1 MKLLDRYILRTLVGP
16 FFLGL
21 LLTTG
26 FLFTQVLRNYL
37 DDFLAKG
44 IPPWTIAEVFLL
56 SLGHTLALSIPMA
69 VLVGTLMAYGQLAHD
84 NELTALKA
92 SGVSLYRTMVPALIA
107 GGLLTITMIFFND
120 RVLPES
126 NHRLAGLISDI
137 GRKKPTVNI
146 QRDVFIDDFEGY
158 QLLIGDKEPKSD
170 AIADVTVSRLHP
182 DRRPDL
188 IVAPRGR
195 LEYLDGGN
203 TLAIHLFDGE
213 MHEVPESDTPGEDTY
228 RVTRFH
234 EHTVFIRHVGDHL
247 QRSERKH
254 RSDRE
259 KSVSMLLEGIAEK
272 EQRIQQLE
280 ASVQERSSQ
289 RARIKLQMLHPE
301 TREAYFAKHRAPS
314 RNRLAAGAENRL
326 STNARMERSAEA
338 SYLRQIRSEWVEV
351 HKKYAIPVACL
362 VFVLLGAPL
371 AIGSG
376 HSGATMAASLSIASF
391 TVYYLF
397 LTGGESLADRQ
408 MIPAWLAMW
417 SANILFGILG
427 LVLSFRANRETST
440 FPWHRVNPVAWW
452 RARHHRSR
460 TAEAH

>member
-1 MKLLDRYILRTLVGP
+1 MKILDRYILRSLVGP

-44 IPPWTIAEVFLL
+44 IAPWTIAEVFAL

-84 NELTALKA
+84 NELTSMKA
-92 SGVSLYRTMVPALIA
+92 AGVSLYRVMAPAVVA
-107 GGLLTITMIFFND
+107 GGLLTIGMILFND

-126 NHRLAGLISDI
+126 NHRLAGLITDI
-137 GRKKPTVNI
+137 GRKKPTVTI
-146 QRDVFIDDFEGY
+146 QRQVFVDQFEGF
-158 QLLIGDKEPKSD
+158 QLLIGDKNEQTDEIS
-170 AIADVTVSRLHP
+170 DVTVSRLHP

-188 IVAPRGR
+188 IVAPQGR

-203 TLAIHLFDGE
+203 TLALHLFNGE
-213 MHEVPESDTPGEDTY
+213 MHEVPEAEQPEENSY
-228 RVTRFH
+228 RVTRFR
-234 EHTVFIRHVGDHL
+234 EHTVFIRDIGDRL

-259 KSVSMLLEGIAEK
+259 KSVAMLLEGISEK
-272 EQRIQQLE
+272 QMRIEQLRAQVHEQ
-280 ASVQERSSQ
+280 SSR
-289 RARIKLQMLHPE
+289 RARSKFQML
-301 TREAYFAKHRAPS
+301 RRDMRSNYFDVHRAPS
-314 RNRLAAGAENRL
+314 RTRLAGGAENRL
-326 STNARMERSAEA
+326 ATNARMEQSAQAAYE
-338 SYLRQIRSEWVEV
+338 RQMRSEWVEV

-371 AIGSG
+371 AIGTG

-391 TVYYLF
+391 TIYYLF

-408 MIPAWLAMW
+408 MLPAWLAMW
-417 SANILFGILG
+417 SANIVFGTLG
-427 LVLSFRANRETST
+427 VVLTIRANRETTSI
-440 FPWHRVNPVAWW
+440 PWYRLDVRTLW
-452 RARHHRSR
+452 RGRRRRRPA
-460 TAEAH
+460 AEEV

>member
-37 DDFLAKG
+37 DEFLAKG

-69 VLVGTLMAYGQLAHD
+69 ALVGTLMAFGQLAAD

-92 SGVSLYRTMVPALIA
+92 SGISLYRAMAPALIA
-107 GGLLTITMIFFND
+107 GGLLTIGMILFND

-126 NHRLAGLISDI
+126 NHRLAGLITDI

-158 QLLIGDKEPKSD
+158 QLLIGDKKPKSD
-170 AIADVTVSRLHP
+170 EIADVTVSRLHP

-188 IVAPRGR
+188 IVAPHGR
-195 LEYLDGGN
+195 LEYLEGGN
-203 TLAIHLFDGE
+203 TLALHLFDGE
-213 MHEVPESDTPGEDTY
+213 MHEVPEAENPGEDTY
-228 RVTRFH
+228 RVTRFT
-234 EHTVFIRHVGDHL
+234 EHTVFIRNIGDRL

-259 KSVSMLLEGIAEK
+259 KSVAMLLDGIAEK
-272 EQRIQQLE
+272 EQRIQQIQ
-280 ASVQERSSQ
+280 AQVHERSSQ
-289 RARIKLQMLHPE
+289 RALGKLEMLDPA
-301 TREAYFAKHRAPS
+301 RRDDYFARHRAPS

-326 STNARMERSAEA
+326 ATNARMEQSARA

-351 HKKYAIPVACL
+351 HKKYAIPVASL

-408 MIPAWLAMW
+408 MLPAWVAMW
-417 SANILFGILG
+417 SANIVFGGLG
-427 LVLSFRANRETST
+427 LFLTYRANRETTT
-440 FPWHRVNPVAWW
+440 FPWHRINIVAWW
-452 RARHHRSR
+452 RSR
-460 TAEAH
+460 RRRAPNAEAA